1 MSSDAQTT
9 ESSPKLNVKVMM
21 AVLLIGT
28 FIAILNQTLLNIA
41 LPKIIE
47 DLGISTNTAQWL
59 ITIYLLINGVM
70 IPITAFLIERYS
82 TRQLFLTSIGIFA
95 VGSLICA
102 LSTNFTGLL
111 IGRIVQ
117 SMGAGVMM
125 PLMQTVILLIFPREK
140 RGAAM
145 GMVGLAIAFA
155 PAIGPTLSGWIV
167 EHYSWRLL
175 FYVVLPI
182 TLLDLLFAAVAL
194 KNVGKLTY
202 PKLDPVSIITSTIG
216 FSSLLYGFS
225 SAGSQGW
232 GATEVLAT
240 LVIGAISLILF
251 VWRQL
256 NMERPMLEIRVL
268 KYGIFTLATGI
279 ATIVFIAMMG
289 INLLLP
295 LYLQQMRGV
304 SALDSGL
311 MLLPGAILMGIMNP
325 ITGRIFDKVGARWL
339 AVIGMAIVTV
349 STFQLTSL
357 TITTSYLSIIIT
369 YSFCLIG
376 VSMVMMP
383 ITTAGINQLPPQL
396 IAHGSAMT
404 NTLRT
409 VGGSIGTAI
418 LVTVMTITADNA
430 PIQVKTDAMIHGINN
445 AYLVASLLALAGM
458 LLSFFLKKPQPM
470 LDVQPKH

>member
-1 MSSDAQTT
+1 MSSAPQTT

-145 GMVGLAIAFA
+145 GIVGLAIAFA

-182 TLLDLLFAAVAL
+182 ALLDLLFAAVAL

-202 PKLDPVSIITSTIG
+202 PKLDPASIITSTIG

-240 LVIGAISLILF
+240 LLIGAVSLILF

-289 INLLLP
+289 INLILP

-418 LVTVMTITADNA
+418 LVTVMTITADSA
-430 PIQVKTDAMIHGINN
+430 PIQLKTDAMIHGINN

-470 LDVQPKH
+470 LDMQPKH

>member
-1 MSSDAQTT
+1 
-9 ESSPKLNVKVMM
+9 MM

>member
-1 MSSDAQTT
+1 MSSAQST
-9 ESSPKLNVKVMM
+9 ESSQPLNVKVIM
-21 AVLLIGT
+21 AILLIGT
-28 FIAILNQTLLNIA
+28 FVAILNQTLLNIA

-47 DLGISTNTAQWL
+47 DLGITTNTAQWL

-82 TRQLFLTSIGIFA
+82 TRQLFLTAVGIFA

-102 LSTNFTGLL
+102 LSTNFTVLL

-202 PKLDPVSIITSTIG
+202 PKLDPLSIITSTIG

-225 SAGSQGW
+225 SAGSAGW

-240 LVIGAISLILF
+240 LIIGVIALILF

-304 SALDSGL
+304 SALNSGL

-339 AVIGMAIVTV
+339 SVIGMAIVTV
-349 STFQLTSL
+349 ATFQLTSL
-357 TITTSYLSIIIT
+357 SVTTSFLSIIIT
-369 YSFCLIG
+369 YSVCLIG
-376 VSMVMMP
+376 ISMVMMP

-430 PIQVKTDAMIHGINN
+430 PIQLKAEATIHGINN

-470 LDVQPKH
+470 LEMRPKH

>member
-1 MSSDAQTT
+1 MSSAQST
-9 ESSPKLNVKVMM
+9 ESSQPLNVKVIM

-28 FIAILNQTLLNIA
+28 FVAILNQTLLNIA

-47 DLGISTNTAQWL
+47 DLGITTNTAQWL

-82 TRQLFLTSIGIFA
+82 TRHLFLTAVGVFA

-102 LSTNFTGLL
+102 LSTNFTVLL

-202 PKLDPVSIITSTIG
+202 PKLDPLSIITSTIG

-225 SAGSQGW
+225 SAGSAGW

-240 LVIGAISLILF
+240 LIIGVISLIVF

-268 KYGIFTLATGI
+268 KYGIFTLTTGI

-289 INLLLP
+289 VNLLLP

-304 SALDSGL
+304 SALNSGL

-349 STFQLTSL
+349 ATFQLTSL
-357 TITTSYLSIIIT
+357 SITTSFLSIIIT
-369 YSFCLIG
+369 YSICLIG
-376 VSMVMMP
+376 ISMVMMP

-430 PIQVKTDAMIHGINN
+430 PIQLKADAMIHGINN

-470 LDVQPKH
+470 LEMRPKH